1 MAARIRIAAVQPIEA
16 IAWARRRKVELPA
29 EYYGH
34 RIARARALAFSV
46 AGMTRL
52 DQIEHV
58 RESLNRALEE
68 GGTFETWKEEML
80 KSPEAL
86 ALPRHR
92 LDNIFRTNL
101 QSAYMAGR
109 CRAIQAH
116 KASRPYL
123 LYSAV
128 NDSRT
133 RPSHAAMDGTI
144 LPVDDPWWETHTP
157 PNGFRCRCGVISISE
172 AEARRR
178 GISSGPPVNA
188 QPDDG
193 WDYSVCSHGQEEGVR
208 RAVSRRE
215 SQCGGGASF
224 ADRKALILED
234 PVWCRNRRMRR
245 ALEMIQEALDKWD
258 DPERL
263 AREALGDRAWR
274 KHVRKV
280 PSDLPGSMTRAH
292 GVVLRAYTD
301 RDLDAWPLMNALA
314 RAIPHPGPLPFDDE
328 GLLYRAGM
336 LVYLM
341 DEALGHLPASP
352 GRYLR
357 GVDTQGM
364 RSRRA
369 AFRSAH
375 GSIGKVL
382 VWSGYTSVMHTGADP
397 YSGDVQ
403 FVVNAM
409 TARDISRF
417 SATGEPEFL
426 MPRGVTVRISASR
439 KDQESGFIWS
449 EVEEVEHEQP
459 VPRRYRFGMEQGEGR
474 SGAQIP

>member
-116 KASRPYL
+116 KDTRPYL

-208 RAVSRRE
+208 RAVTRRE

-224 ADRKALILED
+224 ADRKASILED

-245 ALEMIQEALDKWD
+245 ALEAIQEALDKWD

-263 AREALGDRAWR
+263 AREAIGDDVWKR
-274 KHVRKV
+274 HVSAARIAARNTGIDTAEAV
-280 PSDLPGSMTRAH
+280 I
-292 GVVLRAYTD
+292 LRTYTD
-301 RDLDAWPLMNALA
+301 RELDIW
-314 RAIPHPGPLPFDDE
+314 R
-328 GLLYRAGM
+328 
-336 LVYLM
+336 
-341 DEALGHLPASP
+341 EALLL
-352 GRYLR
+352 GRVIVHDAQLR
-357 GVDTQGM
+357 GWTTERMFSAGLFLHLLDESVKRLKSEQGTFYRLVDTRVRGFGQRFREQHQVGRIVETAVPTSLM
-364 RSRRA
+364 RSIEEIIA
-369 AFRSAH
+369 GGYAGDFVIEVKSRSARNLVDF
-375 GSIGKVL
+375 SIKGESELLTPMKIRFKILEREDDYAVIEEIN
-382 VWSGYTSVMHTGADP
+382 ADSSIP
-397 YSGDVQ
+397 ANKKFG
-403 FVVNAM
+403 
-409 TARDISRF
+409 IS
-417 SATGEPEFL
+417 
-426 MPRGVTVRISASR
+426 I
-439 KDQESGFIWS
+439 
-449 EVEEVEHEQP
+449 
-459 VPRRYRFGMEQGEGR
+459 
-474 SGAQIP
+474 